1 VKSSHKQYV
10 APTQTQTAV
19 TVFKE
24 LPTAQPMR
32 EVAPND
38 LSGPGYTVHKHDI
51 RRGARGRG
59 FTQLQLEEI
68 DLDQEMTQT
77 A

>member
-1 VKSSHKQYV
+1 MLSAVPRNVQHEN
-10 APTQTQTAV
+10 TQV

-24 LPTAQPMR
+24 LSTAQPMR

-38 LSGPGYTVHKHDI
+38 LSGPGYTLHKHHI

-59 FTQLQLEEI
+59 LQSEGT
-68 DLDQEMTQT
+68 DLDQEMLQT

>member
-1 VKSSHKQYV
+1 
-10 APTQTQTAV
+10 
-19 TVFKE
+19 
-24 LPTAQPMR
+24 MR